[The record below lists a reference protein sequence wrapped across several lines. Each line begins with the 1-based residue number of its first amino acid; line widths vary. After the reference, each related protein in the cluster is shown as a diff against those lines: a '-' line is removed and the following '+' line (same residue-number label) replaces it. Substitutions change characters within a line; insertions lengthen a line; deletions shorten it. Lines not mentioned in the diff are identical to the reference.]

1 MASASVRLD
10 EWSAGDLDLLRRV
23 NAPDM
28 TSFLGGP
35 ESDEQVVAR
44 HGRYL
49 ALSGAG
55 TGRMFRVTVL
65 PEQIPAGTIGYWEKD
80 WRGETVYETGWST
93 LPELQGR
100 GIAVAAARAVAL
112 RAAAERRHRWLHAYP
127 KVEHAA
133 SNAVCRKAGFELLG
147 EADFEYPAGHP
158 IRCNDWRLDLSTVIP
173 R

>member
-1 MASASVRLD
+1 MASVRLD
-10 EWSAGDLDLLRRV
+10 HWAVDDLALLHRV

-28 TSFLGGP
+28 TAYLGGP
-35 ESDEQVVAR
+35 ETDEQVVAR

-49 ALSGAG
+49 AIPVAG
-55 TGRMFRVTVL
+55 TGRMYRVTLL
-65 PEQIPAGTIGYWEKD
+65 PEQITAGTVGYWEKQ

-93 LPELQGR
+93 LPEVQGR
-100 GIAVAAARAVAL
+100 GVAAAAARAVAVL
-112 RAAAERRHRWLHAYP
+112 AAAEHKHRWLHAYP

-158 IRCNDWRLDLSTVIP
+158 IRCNDWRLDLNFIAP